1 MAIKNSKGEPR
12 IMFPSSVTTP
22 AGWPEPLD
30 VGVMQ
35 GPVGDIVNTIGPHT
49 EADPAALA
57 IGAINAFGNVVGPK
71 PHFTVN
77 RTRHAVNLY
86 TVFVGRSAK
95 ARKGSACDEIT
106 NLFGQVDPE
115 WVQKA
120 HLSGLVSGE
129 GLVAAAAGGADKRVV
144 FYEDEFAGVLK
155 VMARHRNT
163 LSTMLRLAWDG
174 RPLRVATKRDAMV
187 VTGSHIGLVGQT
199 TIEDLLRH
207 IDVTEISNGLANRIL
222 WPCVSRRQLLPF
234 GGNVP
239 DEELRRIVMRLKDA
253 VAFSRG
259 CDEVE
264 FSEKAARLWTKVYP
278 ELTADVPGL
287 VGAATSRAEAQTRRI
302 ATIYALMDG
311 VGEVRLQHL
320 RAAVGVWRFCRDSA
334 RFIFGRRQRK
344 TTGELI
350 LGMLLRS
357 KNGLSRS
364 EISKGFSHHR
374 DRDEIDDALSSLKE
388 SGRAEPQRVPTGG
401 RFAERWVATPEKR

>member
-1 MAIKNSKGEPR
+1 M
-12 IMFPSSVTTP
+12 
-22 AGWPEPLD
+22 
-30 VGVMQ
+30 
-35 GPVGDIVNTIGPHT
+35 
-49 EADPAALA
+49 
-57 IGAINAFGNVVGPK
+57 
-71 PHFTVN
+71 
-77 RTRHAVNLY
+77 
-86 TVFVGRSAK
+86 
-95 ARKGSACDEIT
+95 
-106 NLFGQVDPE
+106 
-115 WVQKA
+115 
-120 HLSGLVSGE
+120 
-129 GLVAAAAGGADKRVV
+129 
-144 FYEDEFAGVLK
+144 
-155 VMARHRNT
+155 
-163 LSTMLRLAWDG
+163 
-174 RPLRVATKRDAMV
+174 
-187 VTGSHIGLVGQT
+187 
-199 TIEDLLRH
+199 
-207 IDVTEISNGLANRIL
+207 
-222 WPCVSRRQLLPF
+222 
-234 GGNVP
+234 P